1 MNRATWGLI
10 SLAAVGFA
18 LPLCGPL
25 RGADPP
31 AARTDSLGDPLPP
44 GAVLRLGTTRLRHL
58 ERVTSLSFTPDGT
71 ALVSTDREA
80 VRVWEVATGKE
91 LFPVGETGQSTNC
104 AVLSPRTRQA
114 QPALRRQQRRAAGR

>member
-1 MNRATWGLI
+1 MATYSG
-10 SLAAVGFA
+10 G
-18 LPLCGPL
+18 
-25 RGADPP
+25 RTHPP
-31 AARTDSLGDPLPP
+31 VPKRDRLGDPLPP